1 MFNFKMKKKDFLNE
15 LANIF
20 EKKKITETDS
30 LEKLGFDSLKILELI
45 AFQESKFKKV
55 NINPSDYNKCKKV
68 SDLIKLFRIKK

>member
-1 MFNFKMKKKDFLNE
+1 MKKKDFLNE

-30 LEKLGFDSLKILELI
+30 LEKLDFDSLKILELI